1 MELFIGIVTTIL
13 GVLLG
18 EIVSR
23 WDSWR
28 QTAARGDLRGD
39 WLSISHAGDQSVVK
53 DKITIGKKF
62 GKLHIVNEGNEFGYQ
77 YEAHCTIEAQNIL
90 TGTWRSLRPGSNS
103 GGRVLMI
110 VSPQGTSIA
119 GVYSGKTADGRD
131 VILGWVLA
139 RDAQTLEAATERLG
153 ASAEFPRLPRSGA

>member
-1 MELFIGIVTTIL
+1 MELLIGIVTTIL
-13 GVLLG
+13 GVVLG

-28 QTAARGDLRGD
+28 QTGARGDLRGD

-77 YEAHCTIEAQNIL
+77 YAN
-90 TGTWRSLRPGSNS
+90 
-103 GGRVLMI
+103 
-110 VSPQGTSIA
+110 
-119 GVYSGKTADGRD
+119 
-131 VILGWVLA
+131 
-139 RDAQTLEAATERLG
+139 
-153 ASAEFPRLPRSGA
+153 